1 MRILCVPRPLVRSAL
16 TALLFWISAASPG
29 FAADSAPPAP
39 PIDIVELPTLSVTD
53 TRELPQPEK
62 WRYTRIGNFDAI
74 SSASDRESRRLLRD
88 FEMFRLALGIAWPME
103 FRQPPPSSII
113 LCGRARDFQQF
124 LPPQEK
130 KSSDNRASLTLNN
143 HEQAFIVLDLATK
156 TIALDPSTIEISA
169 DAPIPT
175 DFDVDHYKQLYRE
188 YVRYLFSQSANRPP
202 AWLEEGLCQIVM
214 SMEFDKRLIIFG
226 RIDNPNEVS
235 AAQASA
241 NAQNLAA
248 AEAGDTPSA
257 TAPVEDLDFNAAL
270 KRRRLLDF
278 DAFFGVDRD
287 TEVARNPLGNN
298 AWAKQSYAF
307 VHMCLYGRGGRYKE
321 AFNKFTQR
329 AAKER
334 ATEAMFEE
342 CFEKPYKKFLT
353 DLRGYIEFTDY
364 KYQQI
369 KITGKETLET
379 PLPEMRDATEGEYT
393 RIKGD
398 ALRLAGNTAVAR
410 DALVAAYIRGERDPA
425 FLSTLGQAELAAGNT
440 DRARKFLEVSA
451 LKSTRPSV
459 LVDLARLRLDEAKVT
474 PAGSNKKLSDAQ
486 LGSVLK
492 PLFVARSFPPP
503 TLGVYTLIADAWS
516 AAESTPK
523 PENLTVLT
531 EGLKLFPRDLTLVHT
546 TATLLLR
553 TGNIKASRA
562 LVDYGTKISVN
573 ESDRARFAQLK
584 STLPADSLP

>member
-1 MRILCVPRPLVRSAL
+1 MRIPCVPRTAARFAL
-16 TALLFWISAASPG
+16 TTLLFSLSLAPQISAAD
-29 FAADSAPPAP
+29 AVPPP
-39 PIDIVELPTLSVTD
+39 PSSDVVELPTLSVTD

-62 WRYTRIGNFDAI
+62 WRYTRIGNFEAI

-113 LCGRARDFQQF
+113 LCGRTRDFQQF

-188 YVRYLFSQSANRPP
+188 YVRYLFSQSVNRPP
-202 AWLEEGLCQIVM
+202 VWLEEGLCQIVM

-235 AAQASA
+235 AAQAMA
-241 NAQNLAA
+241 NSQNQAA
-248 AEAGDTPSA
+248 VEAGDTPSA

-287 TEVARNPLGNN
+287 AEVARNPLGNN

-321 AFNKFTQR
+321 AFNKFSQR

-342 CFEKPYKKFLT
+342 CFGKPYKKFLT

-398 ALRLAGNTAVAR
+398 AFRLAGNTAAAR
-410 DALVAAYIRGERDPA
+410 DALVAAYIRGERDQP

-440 DRARKFLEVSA
+440 ERARKFLEVSA

-459 LVDLARLRLDEAKVT
+459 LVDLARLRLDEARAN
-474 PAGSNKKLSDAQ
+474 PASPNKKLSATQ

-492 PLFVARSFPPP
+492 PLFVARALPPP
-503 TLGVYTLIADAWS
+503 RADVYELIAAAWL
-516 AAESTPK
+516 AAEPAPK
-523 PENLTVLT
+523 PENLSVLT
-531 EGLKLFPRDLTLVHT
+531 EGLKLFPRNTALVYN
-546 TATLLLR
+546 TASLFAH
-553 TGNIKASRA
+553 NNNAVAARA
-562 LVDYGTKISVN
+562 LAEHGEKIAPTDA
-573 ESDRARFAQLK
+573 DRARFTQLK
-584 STLPADSLP
+584 ATLP